1 MAMKEDNYNNDE
13 MRAEIA
19 KMLKEAKAEAK
30 KIIEEAKST
39 AGGTL
44 SADVI
49 DKRKR
54 DAEYL
59 EEYVEVELFK
69 DNGKYS
75 DDVYVAVNGENCI
88 IKRGEPVK
96 IKRKF
101 ANVLEQSRKQDAK
114 TSELI
119 KKATEV
125 KKIADL

>member
-75 DDVYVAVNGENCI
+75 DDVYVSVNDDNCV

-101 ANVLEQSRKQDAK
+101 ALVLEQSRKQNAK
-114 TSELI
+114 TAELI